1 MTVVRRGQD
10 RLPAPPWAMFAILCI
25 AAVAQS
31 ISASWPFDAFFS
43 KGQLFWWMQPIAL
56 ALLVFAGT
64 QAPTPKAAAHY
75 AWWFATVWLST
86 TFWWLYVAMHT
97 YGGLPSLLAAVAV
110 IALAGALAA
119 YYAGAM
125 WAWRR
130 WALGTHWGAIVGF
143 AALWLM
149 AEMARGTWLTGFGWG
164 AIGYAHIDGP
174 LAFFLPWIGSYGVSA
189 LAAAWAASLA
199 VAVARRQIAPAVWV
213 SVLLVAPTLLPAG
226 ANQWTTPTGTLQV
239 TLLQGNIPQDEKFET
254 GSGVPL
260 ALQWYRDALLQAEG
274 DLVVAP
280 ETAIPLLPQQLPEG
294 YWASL
299 SSRFE
304 TSAQAA
310 LVGIP
315 LGSYQAGYT
324 NSVVALAA
332 GQTGWQYDKH
342 HLVPFGEFIPPL
354 FKWFTRLMNIPLGDF
369 NRGPLGQPSLAVKGE
384 RVAPNI
390 CYEDLYGEE
399 LATRFTDA
407 ALAPTVFANVSNL
420 GWFNRSVALDQHLH
434 SSRTRALEFQRPFV
448 RATNTGATAILSHEG
463 VVQDLLPP
471 QTRGVLRGEV
481 QGRSGITPFAW
492 WASRYGLWPLWL
504 IALAVLAVLWRQ
516 RDSHPPS

>member
-1 MTVVRRGQD
+1 
-10 RLPAPPWAMFAILCI
+10 
-25 AAVAQS
+25 
-31 ISASWPFDAFFS
+31 
-43 KGQLFWWMQPIAL
+43 MQPIAL

-97 YGGLPSLLAAVAV
+97 YGGLPSLLAAIAV
-110 IALAGALAA
+110 VALAGALAA
-119 YYAGAM
+119 YYAGAV

-199 VAVARRQIAPAVWV
+199 VAVARRQITPVVWV
-213 SVLLVAPTLLPAG
+213 SVLLLAPTLLPAG

-274 DLVVAP
+274 RFGRRTRNRYSTFAPTAPRGLLGPLKQQVRDLGASSTSRH
-280 ETAIPLLPQQLPEG
+280 TARELSGGLHQLG
-294 YWASL
+294 GR
-299 SSRFE
+299 SRRR
-304 TSAQAA
+304 S
-310 LVGIP
+310 
-315 LGSYQAGYT
+315 
-324 NSVVALAA
+324 NRLAIR
-332 GQTGWQYDKH
+332 QT
-342 HLVPFGEFIPPL
+342 PFGPF
-354 FKWFTRLMNIPLGDF
+354 R
-369 NRGPLGQPSLAVKGE
+369 RVHSAAV
-384 RVAPNI
+384 
-390 CYEDLYGEE
+390 
-399 LATRFTDA
+399 
-407 ALAPTVFANVSNL
+407 
-420 GWFNRSVALDQHLH
+420 Q
-434 SSRTRALEFQRPFV
+434 
-448 RATNTGATAILSHEG
+448 
-463 VVQDLLPP
+463 VVYPADEYSA
-471 QTRGVLRGEV
+471 R
-481 QGRSGITPFAW
+481 
-492 WASRYGLWPLWL
+492 
-504 IALAVLAVLWRQ
+504 
-516 RDSHPPS
+516 